1 MKAAFCYSLCPNE
14 FAERKYSESVTPS
27 TEAKLK
33 KAIHFINENFSS
45 DISREGLAAF
55 IDLHPDSLSRFFKQ
69 YTDKKIREYINLLR
83 IREAGK
89 LLCETDI
96 SVMEIAS
103 QVGFESLTTFNRAFM
118 KEMKV
123 TPSAYRLHNTH

>member
-1 MKAAFCYSLCPNE
+1 MKAAYCYSP
-14 FAERKYSESVTPS
+14 FADDFTRRKYSEGVTPT

-55 IDLHPDSLSRFFKQ
+55 IDLHPDSFSRFFKQ
-69 YTDKKIREYINLLR
+69 YTDKKIREYINQLR
-83 IREAGK
+83 IREAAR
-89 LLCETDI
+89 LLRETES

-118 KEMKV
+118 KEMQV
-123 TPSAYRLHNTH
+123 TPSGYRLHNTY